1 MLDIYCQIQ
10 LLAVA
15 YGDNLASVFES
26 ASYMVSTMSAAFD
39 YLSSPHF
46 GKWSTDILYFIDSEN
61 YKHVGF

>member
-10 LLAVA
+10 LLSVA

-46 GKWSTDILYFIDSEN
+46 AK
-61 YKHVGF
+61 